1 MSIFFRVFSIAS
13 WALIILLSVYFFLTD
28 VIAYFFGYRSPT
40 FGDTLFHNQLW
51 VVFHMAGGTLTL
63 FLGPFGFWKFF
74 RTRYLQVHRLMGKI
88 YMIGM
93 CFAGLSAI
101 RLSLI
106 SQCVPCRISL
116 FLLASFALLSTYFAW
131 RSIKSGDVETH
142 RRFMVRSYVCV
153 LAFVAVRVDGI
164 FSLEFLF
171 GSIEDQTMGRV
182 INEYFFSFVPLIITE
197 IFLTWIPSFKKAT
210 KRVTVRAR

>member
-1 MSIFFRVFSIAS
+1 MSLFFRLFSYAS
-13 WALIILLSVYFFLTD
+13 WAVIILLSTYFFLTD

-40 FGDTLFHNQLW
+40 FGDSLFHNQLW
-51 VVFHMAGGTLTL
+51 VVLHMTGGTLTL
-63 FLGPFGFWKFF
+63 FLGPFGFWRFF
-74 RTRYLQVHRLMGKI
+74 RNRFLHLHRVMGRM

-93 CFAGLSAI
+93 GIAGCSAL

-131 RSIKSGDVETH
+131 RAIKSGDMETH
-142 RRFMVRSYVCV
+142 RKFMVRSYVCV

-164 FSLEFLF
+164 MSLELLF
-171 GSIEDQTMGRV
+171 GGIEDSTMRRV
-182 INEYFFSFVPLIITE
+182 VNEYFFSFVPLIIAE
-197 IFLTWIPSFKKAT
+197 IFLTWVPSFRKAT
-210 KRVTVRAR
+210 KRAALSVR